1 MGAQISG
8 SIELLADR
16 VREDWGC
23 ERVFYKV
30 FPDLP
35 DEFNR
40 VLMNHTQMRR
50 TTNAGNDLETGELVL

>member
-8 SIELLADR
+8 SIEVLADR

-23 ERVFYKV
+23 ERVFFQV
-30 FPDLP
+30 FADLP
-35 DEFNR
+35 EEFNS

-50 TTNAGNDLETGELVL
+50 IYNSGYDVDTGEPAL